1 MSEFRRGDFVFVFPS
16 EPGAPREVRGL
27 AGTVKKIDGDCAT
40 VMWRGGED
48 AFVFDIDA
56 HLLRRERR
64 RRVRPPASWS
74 SDELAAAG

>member
-1 MSEFRRGDFVFVFPS
+1 MGEFRRGDFVFVFPS

-27 AGTVKKIDGDCAT
+27 AGTVKKINGDRAT
-40 VMWRGGED
+40 VLWRDDED
-48 AFVFDIDA
+48 GFVFDIET

-64 RRVRPPASWS
+64 RRVWPPASWS